1 MFRTTLALASL
12 LTATSAL
19 AHDGHVAPAAG
30 HAHWEIAAAP
40 LAAIAAG
47 VLIFVLRARRSGK

>member
-1 MFRTTLALASL
+1 MTRLCLILASL
-12 LTATSAL
+12 IAATTVSA
-19 AHDGHVAPAAG
+19 HEGHVAPAAG
-30 HAHWEIAAAP
+30 HAHWELAAAP